1 MFVRVDV
8 RPRYVDDD
16 TPVWCRQGELERGSI
31 AGMDL
36 GGVDMGEVTAE
47 LRAAGAR
54 FAFVFGSHARA
65 ETHPLSDLDVAAYF
79 GKDAPQA
86 FDVLLPSGVDLL
98 ILDRAPLELAGR
110 VAMEGVTLFDDDSP
124 ARVEW
129 LARTRKI
136 YSDERYR
143 FERAH
148 REFAESVGRSG

>member
-1 MFVRVDV
+1 MDELVVDV

-31 AGMDL
+31 AGMD
-36 GGVDMGEVTAE
+36 
-47 LRAAGAR
+47 
-54 FAFVFGSHARA
+54 
-65 ETHPLSDLDVAAYF
+65 
-79 GKDAPQA
+79 
-86 FDVLLPSGVDLL
+86 
-98 ILDRAPLELAGR
+98 DRAPLELAGR

>member
-1 MFVRVDV
+1 
-8 RPRYVDDD
+8 
-16 TPVWCRQGELERGSI
+16 
-31 AGMDL
+31 MDL
-36 GGVDMGEVTAE
+36 EGVGTGEVTAV

-65 ETHPLSDLDVAAYF
+65 KAHPLSDLDVAAYF
-79 GKDAPQA
+79 GMDEPQA

-98 ILDRAPLELAGR
+98 ILDRAPLEIAGR
-110 VAMEGVTLFDDDSP
+110 VAMEGLTLFDDDPS

-136 YSDERYR
+136 YADERYR

-148 REFAESVGRSG
+148 REFAESVGRRG